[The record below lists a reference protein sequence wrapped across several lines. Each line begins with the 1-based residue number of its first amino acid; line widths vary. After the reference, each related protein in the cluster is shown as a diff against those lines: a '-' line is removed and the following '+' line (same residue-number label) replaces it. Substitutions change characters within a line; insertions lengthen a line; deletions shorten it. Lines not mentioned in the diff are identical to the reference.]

1 MTTRGGAKY
10 SLGLDIGGTK
20 IAAGLLDAEGN
31 LTEVT
36 NAPTRG
42 LGAAAV
48 DQIVEI
54 VQRYADRFDLSAVGL
69 AVPGGVDPR
78 TGAISSAPNLD
89 WHHLDIVAE
98 LAGRL
103 SRPLAFRVENDAS
116 AAGWAEYRF
125 GRHRAGDSLVL
136 VTVGTGLGGAVVV
149 DGHLVRGW
157 TGAGGEVGH
166 VALKPLGRRCECGS
180 RGCWE
185 QYASGTA
192 LTRAAR
198 RAGWGAATA
207 SRDVLTAAASGDE
220 RASGVVLAH
229 AGHLVH
235 GLAILTAV
243 LDPAQVL
250 LGGGLGTDERY
261 LAFVRRAA
269 ESFPIPLLVLVCRFS
284 PPRLVPP
291 PALSGL
297 PTWQLADEG
306 CARSYRWVTCAPSV
320 LFDRGGDRVRLFVR
334 FFRRCAADPEM
345 GARICRE
352 RGSPGGRRVGRAG
365 GVPLARGEGSG
376 AERFVLVRFHGQCH
390 G

>member
-103 SRPLAFRVENDAS
+103 SRPLAFRVENDAC

-180 RGCWE
+180 RSCWE

-243 LDPAQVL
+243 LDPAQCCSVAVWAPTSGIWRL
-250 LGGGLGTDERY
+250 CDAPPNRS
-261 LAFVRRAA
+261 R
-269 ESFPIPLLVLVCRFS
+269 S
-284 PPRLVPP
+284 PSSCSCADSPRL
-291 PALSGL
+291 A
-297 PTWQLADEG
+297 WCRRRHYRG
-306 CARSYRWVTCAPSV
+306 CRPGSWRMRVARVVT
-320 LFDRGGDRVRLFVR
+320 DG
-334 FFRRCAADPEM
+334 
-345 GARICRE
+345 
-352 RGSPGGRRVGRAG
+352 
-365 GVPLARGEGSG
+365 
-376 AERFVLVRFHGQCH
+376 
-390 G
+390 